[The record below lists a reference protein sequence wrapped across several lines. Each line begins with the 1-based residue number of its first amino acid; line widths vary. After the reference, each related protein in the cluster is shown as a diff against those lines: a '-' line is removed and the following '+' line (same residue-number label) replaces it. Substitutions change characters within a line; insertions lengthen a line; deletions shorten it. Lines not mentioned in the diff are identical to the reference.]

1 VSAAKPEVPGN
12 ASALTTL
19 SVPSEVAAV
28 RAHEQL
34 DWAVLEPYLRANI
47 DGLDGPFEVLQF
59 PNGSANLTYL
69 VSFGERRLVLR
80 RPPFGQL
87 APGSHDM
94 AREYKALSNLWREFD
109 KAPRAYLLCQDH
121 GVVGADFFV
130 MEYRSGE
137 VIWGVIPTSMRHHT
151 DVGRR
156 IGFAVIDALA
166 ELHRVDPGRCD
177 LGDLGRPDGYV
188 ARQVSGWRQ
197 RWVAVA
203 TEENDELMTSI
214 GVRLDQSQPRS
225 SRSAI
230 LHNDYKI
237 DNCQFD
243 PRDPD
248 HVKSIFDWD
257 MATLGDPLMDL
268 GTVLN
273 YWPDPSD
280 AGDNKPIYPEGTD
293 RLGLPTRAEVV
304 ERYATRTGL
313 EEVDAS
319 WYEGFACFKT
329 AVILQQLYVRFLR
342 GETSDERM
350 GQRGAR
356 VAPAA
361 RRAAMILDGSSV

>member
-1 VSAAKPEVPGN
+1 MSAAKPEVPGN

-356 VAPAA
+356 VTPAA